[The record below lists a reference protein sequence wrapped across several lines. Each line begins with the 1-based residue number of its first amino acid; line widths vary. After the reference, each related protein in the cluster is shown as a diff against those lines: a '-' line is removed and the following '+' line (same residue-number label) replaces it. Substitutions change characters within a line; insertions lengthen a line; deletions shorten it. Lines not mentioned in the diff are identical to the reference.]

1 MESGYFSNPIH
12 SSGKLNN
19 LGNWFPV
26 YNQPITISINLSSD
40 AGLLLIVG
48 ELTNKQF
55 IDPMD
60 RINSLEIDLNT
71 TTMPLKQTVIMPT
84 IVNAEKV
91 GKMFIQLYNA
101 SGDPFFLDMNTGQGY
116 WILPAHVP
124 LYAVKY
130 IAHTAEDGRL
140 YYENIRD
147 PSSAV
152 SWDLPTRNEM
162 CDAVKAVAGEEQVR

>member
-1 MESGYFSNPIH
+1 M
-12 SSGKLNN
+12 GKLNN
-19 LGNWFPV
+19 LGDWFPV

-48 ELTNKQF
+48 ELKQF

-60 RINSLEIDLNT
+60 KINSPEIDLST
-71 TTMPLKQTVIMPT
+71 ATMPLKQTVIMPT
-84 IVNAEKV
+84 IVNANEV

-152 SWDLPTRNEM
+152 SWDLPPRDEM
-162 CDAVKAVAGEEQVR
+162 CDAVKAVAGKGKYYC